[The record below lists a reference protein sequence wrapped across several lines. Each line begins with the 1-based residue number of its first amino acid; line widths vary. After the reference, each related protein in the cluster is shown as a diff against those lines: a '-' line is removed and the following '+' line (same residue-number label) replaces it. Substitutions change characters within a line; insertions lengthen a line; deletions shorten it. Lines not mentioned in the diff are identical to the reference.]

1 MRVNTESF
9 IRLLQNTTLFTAPKT
24 NVGQVVGLHFFTDSV
39 VGFAS
44 DDNVIIED
52 RVEWEDGNPGP
63 ENFYQWY
70 ITTKDAKALLKE
82 IQDTGDILPD
92 SETDLMALDIEFAD
106 CPNPDIWEA
115 IPKITSQTDLR
126 VTQATIDIRPERLAK
141 FSRLKADD
149 DYPLSTLVAHEPTLN
164 KVVMAFRYGPSVRG
178 VMSPI
183 MSTVIQKE
191 LGDLYERV
199 TFHGAR

>member
-1 MRVNTESF
+1 MRVNTNSF

-24 NVGQVVGLHFFTDSV
+24 NVGQVVGLYLYTDSV

-52 RVEWEDGNPGP
+52 RVEWEPDNADNPDGR
-63 ENFYQWY
+63 WY
-70 ITTKDAKALLKE
+70 LSTKDAKSLLKYL
-82 IQDTGDILPD
+82 QDD
-92 SETDLMALDIEFAD
+92 SDHPTFDLLDIDGEVDVTLID
-106 CPNPDIWEA
+106 CPNPDIWEV
-115 IPKITSQTDLR
+115 IPRITSQIDLR
-126 VTQATIDIRPERLAK
+126 STQATIDIRPERLAK

-164 KVVMAFRYGPSVRG
+164 KAVMAFRYGPTVRG